1 MKNLILGLL
10 FVFGSSTF
18 AKVNVGDKAPDFS
31 LMGHDGKVHSLKEDL
46 GSYVVLEWYNP
57 GCPYV
62 KKHYNSKNMQ
72 NLQKEIQ
79 SLQLEGKA
87 PVIWYSISSSNKG
100 KQGHMDVSKAAKNYS
115 EKGLRSKAILLDSDG
130 KVGKAYGAT
139 TTPHMFIV
147 NAKGLVIY
155 EGAIDDQPSANK
167 KTLKGAKNYI
177 RMAFEDL
184 EKGNS
189 VKVAST
195 NPYGCSVKY

>member
-1 MKNLILGLL
+1 
-10 FVFGSSTF
+10 
-18 AKVNVGDKAPDFS
+18 
-31 LMGHDGKVHSLKEDL
+31 
-46 GSYVVLEWYNP
+46 
-57 GCPYV
+57 
-62 KKHYNSKNMQ
+62 
-72 NLQKEIQ
+72 
-79 SLQLEGKA
+79 
-87 PVIWYSISSSNKG
+87 
-100 KQGHMDVSKAAKNYS
+100 MDVSKAAKNYS